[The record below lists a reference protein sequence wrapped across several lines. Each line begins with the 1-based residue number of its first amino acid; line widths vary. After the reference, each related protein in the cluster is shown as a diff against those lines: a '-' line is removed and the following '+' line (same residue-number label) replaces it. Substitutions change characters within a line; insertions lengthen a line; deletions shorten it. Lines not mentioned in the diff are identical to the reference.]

1 MSAIVTRF
9 APSPTG
15 YLHIGGARTAL
26 FNWLFARHFGGIFR
40 LRIEDTDRQRSTE
53 DAIQKIFEG
62 LQWLGLDWDGEVVFQ
77 FARAERHAAEA
88 RRLVAEGKA
97 YYCYCTPDELTRMR
111 EEARAQGLPPRYNG
125 YWRDR
130 DPAEAPAGVAPA
142 VRLKAP
148 REGETLVQD
157 LVQGDVRFPNTEL
170 DDMILLRSDGTPTY
184 MLSVV
189 VDDHD
194 MGITHVIRG
203 DDHLT
208 NTARQTQLYLAL
220 GWDVPAFAHIPLI
233 HGPDGAKL
241 SKRHGALGVDAYRDL
256 GYLPEA
262 MRNYLLRLGWGHG
275 DEEIISTEQA
285 IEWFGLE
292 NVGRSPA
299 RFDYAKLDNLNGHY
313 LRQADDARLAG
324 LIAPKLAETAGHALT
339 EAETSLVT
347 RAMEGLKARAK
358 TLVQLTES
366 ARFLVTPRP
375 LPFDAKAEKLI
386 AKGTPGHDRL
396 SALADELAA
405 IDSFSAAQ
413 IEGAA
418 RALAEATGAKL
429 GDIAQ
434 PLRAAVTGSTVSPPI
449 FEVAEIL
456 GRDETLARIAD
467 ALRHAGGHH

>member
-1 MSAIVTRF
+1 MSPIITRF

-26 FNWLFARHFGGIFR
+26 FNWLFARHFGGTFR

-53 DAIQKIFEG
+53 DAIEKIFEG
-62 LQWLGLDWDGEVVFQ
+62 MRWLGLDWDGDVVHQ
-77 FARAERHAAEA
+77 FARAPLHAAQA
-88 RRLVAEGKA
+88 HRLVAEDKA
-97 YYCYCTPDELTRMR
+97 YFCYCTPDELTAMR
-111 EEARAQGLPPRYNG
+111 EDAKARGLPPRYNG
-125 YWRDR
+125 FWRDR
-130 DPAEAPAGVAPA
+130 DPSEAPAGVRPT

-148 REGETLVQD
+148 REGETLIED
-157 LVQGDVRFPNTEL
+157 LVQGEVRFPNTEL

-194 MGITHVIRG
+194 MNITHVIRG

-208 NTARQTQLYLAL
+208 NTARQTQLYLSL
-220 GWDVPAFAHIPLI
+220 GWDVPQFAHIPLI

-262 MRNYLLRLGWGHG
+262 MRNYLLRLGWSHG
-275 DEEIISTEQA
+275 DDETISTEQA

-299 RFDYAKLDNLNGHY
+299 RFDFAKLDNLNGHY
-313 LRQADDARLAG
+313 LREADNGRLAG
-324 LIAPKLAETAGHALT
+324 LVAADLAKAGVEVDAAGLDRIA
-339 EAETSLVT
+339 
-347 RAMEGLKARAK
+347 RAMDGLKARAK
-358 TLVQLTES
+358 TLVQLTDS
-366 ARFLVTPRP
+366 ARFLVSKRP
-375 LPFDAKAEKLI
+375 LALDAKAEKI
-386 AKGTPGHDRL
+386 L
-396 SALADELAA
+396 SADGRDKLASLRAA
-405 IDSFSAAQ
+405 IADLDSFSAAQ

-418 RALAEATGAKL
+418 RAMAEASNAKL
-429 GDIAQ
+429 GDFAQ
-434 PLRAAVTGSTVSPPI
+434 PLRAALSGSNVSPPI

-456 GRDETLARIAD
+456 GRVESLGRIDDTLGR
-467 ALRHAGGHH
+467 